1 MQLRDDLLRLS
12 AENEQLNKS
21 NYQYKVENEDLRD
34 RLYMLGEQKG
44 GVNIEYMP
52 YIASGSIETL
62 CNSIKT
68 AEELRESK
76 NLILNQV
83 FSLQKDNR
91 TLLSRLKALQ
101 NYSD

>member
-34 RLYMLGEQKG
+34 RLYMLGEYKG

-76 NLILNQV
+76 NLILNQI
-83 FSLQKDNR
+83 FSL
-91 TLLSRLKALQ
+91 
-101 NYSD
+101 